1 MGVPDLSR
9 AEWRTSSYSGSNS
22 NCVEVAAASRARVLL
37 RDTKDREGSVLT
49 FPPNAWERF
58 AQRVKAN
65 KLLT

>member
-1 MGVPDLSR
+1 MEMADLFR
-9 AEWRTSSYSGSNS
+9 AQWRTSSYSGSNG
-22 NCVEVAAASRARVLL
+22 NCVEVAAASRVRVLV

-49 FPPNAWERF
+49 FPPNVWERF